1 MSLHL
6 GTTHSRS
13 TSPTHSSSYLDHS
26 GGVLNNTSYLDP
38 SSATIGG
45 SGAASDRSDTGTSS
59 AIWYDDFDSSI
70 RSMDNAAKVKNVS
83 HLLAKIHKTRQK
95 IKDEQVNKES
105 NVDEY
110 LRLAGGADK
119 TQQARIK
126 KVFEKKNQDSA
137 TKIQELQKKLER
149 DQRKLQVLQEHG
161 NSNVKQTKEVLKIV
175 GHGIKSVGEGV
186 VDTLTRPREFARM
199 IHKTTFGSADN
210 IANVYSPKEDE
221 ERRRGS
227 RQFGSASLPREGSIS
242 GSSVSQPQKSSFDG
256 KLEKFTRDDR
266 SVPQDS
272 MSSMTSESEGGVE
285 ATGSGADLEVASS
298 RLSAPT
304 NLGLKTLMSEITNL
318 KEETERAH
326 KELEEQRQHFKV
338 ELDHIN
344 NQLREERFK
353 FERLEEQINDL
364 TELHQNEM
372 ENIKCGVTDMEEKVQ
387 YQSEERIRDIHDT
400 LLALETKISRI
411 EHQASQQLQ
420 YVSIDGLDNSNF
432 RAMVVKAINVF
443 LVLLQVI
450 LLIMETAAQILKP
463 FVKTPTRTVTTILLI
478 TVTVLA
484 FRQWQ
489 EVNFVNW
496 KAAFD
501 PRKRSDL

>member
-6 GTTHSRS
+6 GASHSRS
-13 TSPTHSSSYLDHS
+13 TSPTHSSSYLEHS
-26 GGVLNNTSYLDP
+26 GGHLNNTSYLDP

-59 AIWYDDFDSSI
+59 AIWYDDYDSSI

-83 HLLAKIHKTRQK
+83 HLQAKIQKTRQK
-95 IKDEQVNKES
+95 IKDEQANKES

-110 LRLAGGADK
+110 LRLSGGADK
-119 TQQARIK
+119 NQQARIK

-137 TKIQELQKKLER
+137 NKIQELQKKLER
-149 DQRKLQVLQEHG
+149 DQRKLQVLEHQG
-161 NSNVKQTKEVLKIV
+161 NSNVKQTKEVLKAV

-186 VDTLTRPREFARM
+186 VDTLTRPREIARM

-210 IANVYSPKEDE
+210 IANVYSPKEE
-221 ERRRGS
+221 EGRRGS

-256 KLEKFTRDDR
+256 KLEKFSRDDR

-272 MSSMTSESEGGVE
+272 MSSMTSESEVGGE
-285 ATGSGADLEVASS
+285 AAGSGADVEVASS
-298 RLSAPT
+298 RLSATT

-326 KELEEQRQHFKV
+326 KELEEQRQQFKV

-400 LLALETKISRI
+400 LSALETKISRI

-463 FVKTPTRTVTTILLI
+463 FVKTPTRTVTTVLLI